1 MKNLNIVIVFGL
13 LIINLVISG
22 CRSTKI
28 LETDKIKNL
37 PESFVNSKDSS
48 NSANLN
54 WKSFFVDTNLQIL
67 IDESLSNNYDLLI
80 ALQKIERSNNE
91 VKFSKNLLL
100 PNVNAASSVG
110 QRKFGNYTM
119 DWAGNKITEIT
130 PGRYI
135 PMHLQ
140 DYFVGIQTSWEI
152 DVWGKLRNKK
162 RASLLRFAASIEGK
176 NLIITNLI
184 AEIASSYFQLI
195 SLDNELE
202 ILKETILNQENS
214 LELMKIQKEVG
225 VVNELA
231 VKQFEAQLLNS
242 KSFEYEIIQKITEE
256 ENKICYLVG
265 KFPQKIN
272 RSKNTLNSFLSNQL
286 KEGIPSDL
294 LKNRPDIRM
303 SENELFASKA
313 DVLAAKAA
321 FYPSLNIN
329 GSIGYQAFQAR
340 FLFSSPASIAYSIL
354 GNISA
359 PLINRNAIKTEFK
372 NANSFQQEALYNYQ
386 KSILNGFIE
395 VNNEIAQIKNLQNQL
410 EFKESQTKILNNAIE
425 ISLDIFK
432 TGRSNYLEVLNIQN
446 NALQSKIELVN
457 IKMQQVKTMINL
469 YKSLGGGWK

>member
-1 MKNLNIVIVFGL
+1 MKNLNNIIVFGL
-13 LIINLVISG
+13 LIITLVISG

-48 NSANLN
+48 SSANLN
-54 WKSFFVDTNLQIL
+54 WKSFFTDTNLQIL
-67 IDESLSNNYDLLI
+67 IDQSLQNNFDLLI
-80 ALQKIERSNNE
+80 ALQKIERANNG
-91 VKFSKNLLL
+91 VKLSKNQLF
-100 PNVNAASSVG
+100 PNVSAVSSAG

-119 DWAGNKITEIT
+119 DWAGNKTTEMT
-130 PGRYI
+130 PGKII

-140 DYFVGIQTSWEI
+140 DYFVGLQTSWEVDI
-152 DVWGKLRNKK
+152 WGKLRNKK
-162 RASLLRFAASIEGK
+162 RASLLRFTSSLEGK

-184 AEIASSYFQLI
+184 AEISSSYYQLI

-202 ILKETILNQENS
+202 IIRETIMNQENS

-231 VKQFEAQLLNS
+231 VKQFEGQLLDS
-242 KSFEYEIIQKITEE
+242 KSIEYEILQKITEE
-256 ENKICYLVG
+256 ENIINFLVG
-265 KFPQKIN
+265 RFPQTIR
-272 RSKNTLNSFLSNQL
+272 RSTNTLNSLLSNQL
-286 KEGIPSDL
+286 KEGIPSEL

-303 SENELFASKA
+303 SENELLASKA

-329 GSIGYQAFQAR
+329 GSIGYQAFQTR

-354 GNISA
+354 GNLSA

-386 KSILNGFIE
+386 KSILNGFME
-395 VNNEIAQIKNLQNQL
+395 VNNEMARIKNLQNQL
-410 EFKESQTKILNNAIE
+410 EFKESQTILLNNAID
-425 ISLDIFK
+425 ISLDLFK
-432 TGRSNYLEVLNIQN
+432 TGGSTYLEVLSVQS
-446 NALQSKIELVN
+446 NALQAKIELVN
-457 IKMQQVKTMINL
+457 IKMQQAKTMINL